1 MKPLLNNSCS
11 QKTDS
16 IKRKSIANKPI
27 SGKVLI
33 LRIYQRGTYIPT
45 YLSSH
50 LGMFFS
56 YHSFMLFK
64 ITLRVLSRF
73 LPFPLFY
80 VNNVLNI
87 PGDQEGL
94 FKLAIQLRKFLF
106 ITL

>member
-1 MKPLLNNSCS
+1 MKPLLNNNCS

-73 LPFPLFY
+73 LPFLLFY

-87 PGDQEGL
+87 VIYFPVLQDYYIYTIHDV
-94 FKLAIQLRKFLF
+94 LA
-106 ITL
+106 